1 MAKKIQYRRPPA
13 RDIHGILLLDKPLG
27 LSSNQA
33 LQKVRN
39 LYNATKAGHTGALD
53 PLATGLLPICLG
65 DATKIAGLLLS
76 EAKAYRT
83 RVQLGAD
90 TETDDAEGQIVRQR
104 PVPALAREVV
114 EAVLPQFCG
123 RIRQVPPRYS
133 ALKREGEQVAR
144 GSLDLG
150 LGPGG
155 HARRLRQFLG
165 IGGYSALK
173 REGEPLYLRARR
185 GEVFDVPAR
194 EVEVM
199 RIDLLDFG
207 PDWLELDIE
216 CGSGTYIRS
225 LARDIGDALG
235 CGGHV
240 AALRRLWVDPFRQP
254 QMHTLDALDGISA
267 RGEGALDALL
277 LPVQAGLAHWRRVVL
292 DAAQEK
298 ILRHGQRPR
307 VGEAAGA
314 VLAMAQDGTAI
325 GLAEVLGDGTLAA
338 RRLFRPSHDG
348 TPAA

>member
-133 ALKREGEQVAR
+133 ALKREGE
-144 GSLDLG
+144 
-150 LGPGG
+150 
-155 HARRLRQFLG
+155 
-165 IGGYSALK
+165 
-173 REGEPLYLRARR
+173 PLYLRARR

-277 LPVQAGLAHWRRVVL
+277 LPVQAGLAHWRRLVL
-292 DAAQEK
+292 DAVQEK

>member
-1 MAKKIQYRRPPA
+1 MARKTQYRRLPT
-13 RDIHGILLLDKPLG
+13 REVHGIVLLDKPLG

-33 LQKVRN
+33 LQKVRS

-65 DATKIAGLLLS
+65 EATKIAGLLLT

-104 PVPALAREVV
+104 PVPPLTRDAVESALA
-114 EAVLPQFCG
+114 QFTGC
-123 RIRQVPPRYS
+123 IRQVPPR
-133 ALKREGEQVAR
+133 
-144 GSLDLG
+144 
-150 LGPGG
+150 
-155 HARRLRQFLG
+155 
-165 IGGYSALK
+165 YSALK

-185 GEVFDVPAR
+185 GEVFEVPAR

-199 RIDLLDFG
+199 RIDLLGLG
-207 PDWLELDIE
+207 PDWLELDVA

-240 AALRRLWVDPFRQP
+240 ATLRRLWVDPFRVP
-254 QMHTLDALDGISA
+254 VMHTLEQLGEIAGQGDA
-267 RGEGALDALL
+267 ALDALL
-277 LPVQAGLAHWRRVVL
+277 LPIQAGLARWRQVAL
-292 DAAQEK
+292 DATQEQ

-307 VGEAAGA
+307 ADAAAGP
-314 VLAMAQDGTAI
+314 VLAMSVDGTAI
-325 GLAEVLGDGTLAA
+325 GLAEVLADGTLAA
-338 RRLFRPSHDG
+338 RRLFQPLR
-348 TPAA
+348 AARSSA

>member
-133 ALKREGEQVAR
+133 ALKREGE
-144 GSLDLG
+144 
-150 LGPGG
+150 
-155 HARRLRQFLG
+155 
-165 IGGYSALK
+165 
-173 REGEPLYLRARR
+173 PLYLRARR

-254 QMHTLDALDGISA
+254 QMNTLDALDGISA

-314 VLAMAQDGTAI
+314 VLAMTQDGTAI

>member
-1 MAKKIQYRRPPA
+1 MARKIQYRRPPA

-33 LQKVRN
+33 LQKVRS

-65 DATKIAGLLLS
+65 EATKIAGLLLS

-90 TETDDAEGQIVRQR
+90 TDTDDAEGQVVRQR
-104 PVPALAREVV
+104 PVPPLTREVV
-114 EAVLPQFCG
+114 SAVLPQFCG
-123 RIRQVPPRYS
+123 RIRQVPPR
-133 ALKREGEQVAR
+133 
-144 GSLDLG
+144 
-150 LGPGG
+150 
-155 HARRLRQFLG
+155 
-165 IGGYSALK
+165 YSALK

-194 EVEVM
+194 DVEVM
-199 RIDLLDFG
+199 RIDLLDLG
-207 PDWLELDIE
+207 SDWLELDIV

-225 LARDIGDALG
+225 LARDIGDAIG

-254 QMHTLDALDGISA
+254 RMYTLDELGDIAA

-277 LPVQAGLAHWRRVVL
+277 LPVQAGLEHWPRVVL
-292 DAAQEK
+292 DATQEK
-298 ILRHGQRPR
+298 VLRHGQRPC
-307 VGEAAGA
+307 VGGVVGP
-314 VLAMAQDGTAI
+314 VLAMGEGGDAI
-325 GLAEVLGDGTLAA
+325 GLAEVLADGTLAA
-338 RRLFRPSHDG
+338 RRLFRPCRGDVSE
-348 TPAA
+348 T

>member
-133 ALKREGEQVAR
+133 ALKREGE
-144 GSLDLG
+144 
-150 LGPGG
+150 
-155 HARRLRQFLG
+155 
-165 IGGYSALK
+165 
-173 REGEPLYLRARR
+173 PLYLRARR

-207 PDWLELDIE
+207 SDWLELDIE

-277 LPVQAGLAHWRRVVL
+277 LPVQAGLAHWRRLVL

>member
-1 MAKKIQYRRPPA
+1 MARKTQYRRPPS
-13 RDIHGILLLDKPLG
+13 REVHGIVLLYKPLG

-33 LQKVRN
+33 LQKVRT
-39 LYNATKAGHTGALD
+39 LYNAAKAGHTGALD

-65 DATKIAGLLLS
+65 EATKIAGLLLS

-83 RVQLGAD
+83 RVQLGTD

-104 PVPALAREVV
+104 PVPSLTRETALA
-114 EAVLPQFCG
+114 ALAQFTG
-123 RIRQVPPRYS
+123 RIRQVPPR
-133 ALKREGEQVAR
+133 
-144 GSLDLG
+144 
-150 LGPGG
+150 
-155 HARRLRQFLG
+155 
-165 IGGYSALK
+165 YSALK

-207 PDWLELDIE
+207 TDWLELDVE

-240 AALRRLWVDPFRQP
+240 ATLRRLWVDPFRIP
-254 QMHTLDALDGISA
+254 TMYTLEQLADIAGQ
-267 RGEGALDALL
+267 GEAALDALL
-277 LPVQAGLAHWRRVVL
+277 LPIQAGMAGWRQVVL

-298 ILRHGQRPR
+298 TLRHGQRPR
-307 VGEAAGA
+307 MDVAAGH
-314 VLAMAQDGTAI
+314 VLAMSDDGTAI
-325 GLAEVLGDGTLAA
+325 GLAEVLDDGTLAA
-338 RRLFRPSHDG
+338 RRLFQPLRPVNPS
-348 TPAA
+348 T